1 MTEEKAMESQGSDNA
16 ETTTADTDAT
26 AVATHDAPVAAAESE
41 APAKRS
47 GRPDRGNDRGER
59 REKPKKEFEEILL
72 EVRRVTR
79 VNTGGRQ
86 LSFRAII
93 LVGNKKGKIG
103 LGISKGADVSIAVRK
118 ATHEAYKNIKVV
130 PISESGSVPYMVSH
144 KYKSAVIRIIPA
156 TAGTGLK
163 AGSSLRAVAE
173 LAGYTNILSKIMG
186 TNNKL
191 NNALATIQA
200 LSSYKVD
207 RSKLPTHNT
216 QETMAAQKAEKAAEE
231 SARRAPRGG
240 GRSGGNNGGNSGKA
254 PARGG
259 AAGGRTSSKK

>member
-1 MTEEKAMESQGSDNA
+1 MSMTEEKAMESQETENT
-16 ETTTADTDAT
+16 ETTAE
-26 AVATHDAPVAAAESE
+26 AVAAPAAEEGSE
-41 APAKRS
+41 APARRP
-47 GRPDRGNDRGER
+47 RPDRGERGEK
-59 REKPKKEFEEILL
+59 REKPKKEFEELLL

-130 PISESGSVPYMVSH
+130 PITKSGSVPYMVSH

-163 AGSSLRAVAE
+163 AGSALRSVME

-191 NNALATIQA
+191 NNALAAIQA

-207 RSKLPTHNT
+207 RSTLPTHDA
-216 QETMAAQKAEKAAEE
+216 QQTMQNRKEEKAQEE
-231 SARRAPRGG
+231 AAKRAPRK
-240 GRSGGNNGGNSGKA
+240 NGPRK
-254 PARGG
+254 PAGE
-259 AAGGRTSSKK
+259 GRTFAKRPAPKK

>member
-1 MTEEKAMESQGSDNA
+1 MTEEKQLETGGDENITSSAAPA
-16 ETTTADTDAT
+16 E
-26 AVATHDAPVAAAESE
+26 AVATHGAPRHPRGDRSE
-41 APAKRS
+41 
-47 GRPDRGNDRGER
+47 RGDKKD
-59 REKPKKEFEEILL
+59 KPKKEFDEILL

-118 ATHEAYKNIKVV
+118 ATHEAYKNIKVA
-130 PISESGSVPYMVSH
+130 PITASGSVPYTVSH
-144 KYKSAVIRIIPA
+144 KYKSAMIKLIPA
-156 TAGTGLK
+156 APGTGLK
-163 AGSSLRAVAE
+163 AGSALRSVME
-173 LAGYTNILSKIMG
+173 LAGYTNVLSKIMG

-207 RSKLPTHNT
+207 RSTLPKHDAM
-216 QETMAAQKAEKAAEE
+216 QTMQNQKAEKAEE
-231 SARRAPRGG
+231 EKAKRAPRRTAPTGDKKG
-240 GRSGGNNGGNSGKA
+240 A
-254 PARGG
+254 PA
-259 AAGGRTSSKK
+259 KKPAPKK